1 MVRTINDVVEEGYT
15 TSGQPIV
22 MGGAATRISDPF
34 AVLPDQH
41 PATSTSNSPN
51 VNNSTLDSVSEGESE
66 HSSSQSSPLVRF
78 GGTQVNSQ
86 NGKRRRVGV
95 GIDLMNEFNTEA
107 DTERGSN
114 FISSEEFQ
122 PITNTRGETKSLFM
136 PPCVKPFTR

>member
-34 AVLPDQH
+34 AVLPDQQ
-41 PATSTSNSPN
+41 PATSASPN

-122 PITNTRGETKSLFM
+122 PITTRGETKSLFM